1 MIVYKVRKCDLD
13 IREVDVLRMTD
24 KSVYLQRLGKEF
36 REARYTTFADYYE
49 TREEAVARAKNLLAY
64 HIAQHLAAW
73 TKYKAKL
80 AEYEAE
86 GKPA

>member
-1 MIVYKVRKCDLD
+1 MSVYKVRKCDLD
-13 IREVDVLRMTD
+13 IREEDVLRMSD
-24 KSVYLQRLGKEF
+24 KSVFRKRLGKEF

-49 TREEAVARAKNLLAY
+49 TREKAVARAKDLLAY
-64 HIAQHLAAW
+64 HIAQHFAAW

-86 GKPA
+86 GKHA